1 MPYGLPCLAVTRRN
15 QVQQYQ
21 QYELE
26 RVNTKLCQIMRVP
39 ADFVDVE
46 AESDDSENL
55 FDAYSDDS
63 YTAGEEDEF
72 EGSGGGEDE
81 GDEVSITEEEEEEEE
96 NGGAA
101 GDADG
106 DGEDDWEDV

>member
-1 MPYGLPCLAVTRRN
+1 
-15 QVQQYQ
+15 
-21 QYELE
+21 
-26 RVNTKLCQIMRVP
+26 MRVP

-63 YTAGEEDEF
+63 YSGREEEPYDEC
-72 EGSGGGEDE
+72 EGSNGGEDE

-96 NGGAA
+96 NGEA
-101 GDADG
+101 GEG
-106 DGEDDWEDV
+106 DKDQEDDWEDIQDEIEDID